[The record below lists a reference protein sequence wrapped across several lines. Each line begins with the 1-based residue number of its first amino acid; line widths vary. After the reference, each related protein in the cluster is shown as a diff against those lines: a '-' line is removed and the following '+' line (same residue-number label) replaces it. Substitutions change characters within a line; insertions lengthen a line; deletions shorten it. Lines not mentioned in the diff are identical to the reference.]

1 MYLANVSAEQIYTC
15 PHTELQ
21 IKKRKSCARVI
32 SCPACPKEGSGGGP

>member
-21 IKKRKSCARVI
+21 IKK
-32 SCPACPKEGSGGGP
+32 KESHVLE

>member
-21 IKKRKSCARVI
+21 VKKK
-32 SCPACPKEGSGGGP
+32 KESHVLE